1 MTTWKRAEMSHCEL
15 ADSDFSEAN
24 LPDSRLLYCDLS
36 GVELSKA
43 NLAGSHLFGSKLDG
57 IYGGESLRDVRIGT
71 DQIIS
76 AALAV
81 FADLG
86 IALWD
91 EP

>member
-1 MTTWKRAEMSHCEL
+1 M
-15 ADSDFSEAN
+15 
-24 LPDSRLLYCDLS
+24 PDSRLLYCDLS